1 MRAVVASFSTWSLRR
16 AFMAFLATLGGL
28 LVLAPPAP
36 LDAGA
41 AGGGQ
46 PPRAASC
53 SDDCN
58 RRASDCLDG
67 CEEKFKTDD
76 KGRVTCKFGC
86 ATDRQKCEKDCG
98 G

>member
-1 MRAVVASFSTWSLRR
+1 MNMRAMPSV
-16 AFMAFLATLGGL
+16 AFLATIGGL
-28 LVLAPPAP
+28 FVLAPPAP
-36 LDAGA
+36 LDAGTA
-41 AGGGQ
+41 ARGDVPHG
-46 PPRAASC
+46 PSCAA
-53 SDDCN
+53 DCN
-58 RRASDCLDG
+58 RKASECLDA